1 MRTSTRTMPTT
12 VPTTMPTTVLTTPRS
27 TTVRRA
33 DRHDAAYGEPMRG
46 NTPREIDPAGAQALL
61 AEVFDPGSDRLAH
74 SLGVGRRAEHV
85 ARALD
90 RPALLVTA
98 AYLHDVGYAAAARD
112 TGLHQL
118 DGARYLRSLGAPDAL
133 TGLVAHH
140 TSATV
145 EAAERG
151 LDHRLSDE
159 FPEPSGDLLDLLTYC
174 DITTSARGDA
184 VTVDERFAHIYDRYP
199 PGHLVWRSMQH
210 AEPGLRQLVARVE
223 RRLERPAP

>member
-1 MRTSTRTMPTT
+1 MRTSTRT
-12 VPTTMPTTVLTTPRS
+12 RS
-27 TTVRRA
+27 TSLVARRA
-33 DRHDAAYGEPMRG
+33 ARDAALYGEPMQG
-46 NTPREIDPAGAQALL
+46 TTPRELDPAGAQALL
-61 AEVFDPGSDRLAH
+61 SELFDPGADRLAH

-85 ARALD
+85 ARVLG
-90 RPALLVTA
+90 RPPLLVVA

-118 DGARYLRSLGAPDAL
+118 DGARYLRSLGASAEL

-151 LDHRLSDE
+151 LDATLRQE
-159 FPEPSGDLLDLLTYC
+159 FPAPSGELLDLLTYC
-174 DITTSARGDA
+174 DITTSARGEA
-184 VTVDERFAHIYDRYP
+184 VTVDERFDHIYDRYP

-210 AEPGLRQLVARVE
+210 AEPGLRQIVSRIDRQLDRSS
-223 RRLERPAP
+223 R